1 MSSVIPAAVGFKFGQ
16 DEGTAPNTVRAIAP
30 AEALFV
36 NYVDGEGREQTR
48 LVFRVP
54 GAKTKTAFIVQ
65 EKIGGQ
71 NVVTPAH
78 DWFAKKLEKKVAE
91 VFGEDQSAES
101 V

>member
-1 MSSVIPAAVGFKFGQ
+1 MSSVIPQAVGFKFGQ
-16 DEGTAPNTVRAIAP
+16 DEGSAPNTVRAVAP

-36 NYVDGEGREQTR
+36 NYIDGEGREQTR

-54 GAKTKTAFIVQ
+54 GAKSRTAFIVQ
-65 EKIGGQ
+65 EKIGGS

-78 DWFAKKLEKKVAE
+78 DWFAKKLEKKVQE
-91 VFGEDQSAES
+91 VFGEDELVES